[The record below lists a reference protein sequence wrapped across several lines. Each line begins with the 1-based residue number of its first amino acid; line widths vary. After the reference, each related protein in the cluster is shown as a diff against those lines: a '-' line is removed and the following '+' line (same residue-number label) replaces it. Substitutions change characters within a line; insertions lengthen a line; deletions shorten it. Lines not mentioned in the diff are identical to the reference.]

1 MGEKSYRTK
10 QRDSIYAYFAAH
22 PDACLS
28 ARDIIENPEIAV
40 GEATVFRC
48 LSHLTAEGKIKKYVG
63 AGGGA
68 LYQVNHAEE
77 CNSHFHLKCLICGEI
92 IHLDCSVMQ
101 GVEEK
106 IAASHDFVVD
116 VSRTVIYGFCH
127 ACREAGLVDP
137 VRLREAKDSA
147 RGCQP
152 ERCGQLNCRHNH
164 KADSKGGQKAGR
176 AAGKEKK

>member
-22 PDACLS
+22 PNACLS

-48 LSHLTAEGKIKKYVG
+48 LSRLTAEGKIKKYVG

-68 LYQVNHAEE
+68 LYQVNRTEE

-106 IAASHDFVVD
+106 IAESHDFVVD

-127 ACREAGLVDP
+127 DCREAGLVDP
-137 VRLREAKDSA
+137 VRLVAAKA
-147 RGCQP
+147 ALAGCQP
-152 ERCGQLNCRHNH
+152 DKCGQ
-164 KADSKGGQKAGR
+164 ADCLHAKKAGR
-176 AAGKEKK
+176 GKGGEGAR